1 MSFSHFFDVP
11 LHFVPVPNTVYRI
24 VSVKDT
30 NKAFTVTKGHHG
42 QKVYVSDY
50 TGDAAQKFTFGFQ
63 GNTLAFVAQAT
74 NTALYIPHHNKNNG
88 AEIEADGKQHK
99 SNWFEI
105 VPVQQGEAAGKGY
118 GIKTISGKA
127 LDLEGGKT

>member
-1 MSFSHFFDVP
+1 MTSPCTLCP
-11 LHFVPVPNTVYRI
+11 LPNTVYRI